1 MWLVAGLAA
10 AGVLGAAAGL
20 LFDKEKIAIAKTPPK
35 LSKDQTVAILKDL
48 HRECTPAFITLCSY
62 AGSIREQTGGKIK
75 DAYLK

>member
-35 LSKDQTVAILKDL
+35 LSKD
-48 HRECTPAFITLCSY
+48 
-62 AGSIREQTGGKIK
+62 
-75 DAYLK
+75 